1 MDATLDI
8 YWLLALLLAVMEKQD
23 LNSNRKK

>member
-8 YWLLALLLAVMEKQD
+8 HWLLALLLAVMEKQD